1 MPKKK
6 ITLEQFKNTQEY
18 KLWLHIEQL
27 CGQYEIS
34 GDNFITRKD
43 LGGFFWEPL
52 WDRIYK
58 FGVLLKHTPKN
69 INYIKGEWIR
79 PLLYLESQSQDDMVF
94 DGFTF
99 RINKTANAAAINL
112 RFALKRLLDSLC
124 NCSAMTDETFQK
136 DYQTLKEDDKYFF
149 NRLKDY
155 VKDGY
160 RAMHENIKFL
170 LEPLRLLRKGGYRLF
185 SYEQRLN
192 NNIDLNLF
200 KDKQR
205 FNFFVNDISD
215 QFKFDQMMS
224 AKNNTPEELEKIMNS
239 ETNQENLKYK
249 YNEQKLEI
257 KEVKQDPY
265 ASTALKNKEGDKITK
280 INKKEMKKKLE
291 LQLQKE
297 KERENKLIHKVVY
310 PNLPNL
316 KQTDSLTFEKDALI
330 RDFENGFKAMEI
342 YLNQRFLTQVPEVI
356 DPHKMTC
363 NLNEIPKIS
372 KNNSASEFYIKKL
385 QDSLYDLKKTCYEM
399 KLNGL
404 NRVLLPISANL
415 DFTTKV
421 KIVYDHHV
429 NIDRI
434 MGDKLKLEQYL
445 FIYKIIEFIV
455 KSNFHNEIMS
465 AKDPFFM
472 ETGISKFIFYEG
484 LCHSV
489 QVMLKMRN
497 DNRLNEIKYDT
508 MDNFFQLTKLSLD
521 SLTDFNSFNFYNF
534 DSYTHDITKTYA
546 TELKNEIIEDK
557 QTLEQELRKFG
568 RFFILENFMDPEEKN
583 NWIELVIQLIE
594 INPEVREDIRD
605 YLLKDPS
612 NIKKMNDILNDSIS
626 NSNNTS
632 NNVSNMQSAEQTK
645 RHNPGKKHHGKSI
658 GNKTHRKEIGNSAR
672 RKSTNK
678 INFSKELNIQIENE
692 DNLFK
697 SIDIRR
703 LKPPFVWNFPV
714 WRIKLIKKQRN
725 LTSVN
730 NNEINTKIPDFKRLY
745 VDGRIEKFL
754 ELFEI
759 MFENNMKYCKE
770 KLNNNWEY
778 MLYKQYQIFG
788 IEYKPFKEK
797 FFRKINLVP
806 PKPKTQFDEEIEE
819 PKNNEDE
826 IEEDIQIDDNL
837 N

>member
-1 MPKKK
+1 
-6 ITLEQFKNTQEY
+6 
-18 KLWLHIEQL
+18 
-27 CGQYEIS
+27 
-34 GDNFITRKD
+34 
-43 LGGFFWEPL
+43 
-52 WDRIYK
+52 
-58 FGVLLKHTPKN
+58 
-69 INYIKGEWIR
+69 
-79 PLLYLESQSQDDMVF
+79 
-94 DGFTF
+94 
-99 RINKTANAAAINL
+99 
-112 RFALKRLLDSLC
+112 
-124 NCSAMTDETFQK
+124 
-136 DYQTLKEDDKYFF
+136 
-149 NRLKDY
+149 
-155 VKDGY
+155 
-160 RAMHENIKFL
+160 
-170 LEPLRLLRKGGYRLF
+170 
-185 SYEQRLN
+185 
-192 NNIDLNLF
+192 
-200 KDKQR
+200 
-205 FNFFVNDISD
+205 
-215 QFKFDQMMS
+215 
-224 AKNNTPEELEKIMNS
+224 
-239 ETNQENLKYK
+239 
-249 YNEQKLEI
+249 
-257 KEVKQDPY
+257 
-265 ASTALKNKEGDKITK
+265 
-280 INKKEMKKKLE
+280 
-291 LQLQKE
+291 
-297 KERENKLIHKVVY
+297 
-310 PNLPNL
+310 
-316 KQTDSLTFEKDALI
+316 
-330 RDFENGFKAMEI
+330 
-342 YLNQRFLTQVPEVI
+342 
-356 DPHKMTC
+356 
-363 NLNEIPKIS
+363 
-372 KNNSASEFYIKKL
+372 
-385 QDSLYDLKKTCYEM
+385 
-399 KLNGL
+399 
-404 NRVLLPISANL
+404 
-415 DFTTKV
+415 
-421 KIVYDHHV
+421 
-429 NIDRI
+429 
-434 MGDKLKLEQYL
+434 
-445 FIYKIIEFIV
+445 
-455 KSNFHNEIMS
+455 MS

-697 SIDIRR
+697 SIDVRR

-759 MFENNMKYCKE
+759 IFENNIKYCKE

>member
-34 GDNFITRKD
+34 GDNYITRKD

-58 FGVLLKHTPKN
+58 FGVLLKHVNTKN
-69 INYIKGEWIR
+69 IRYIKGEWMR

-94 DGFTF
+94 DGYTF

-124 NCSAMTDETFQK
+124 HCSAMTDETFQK
-136 DYQTLKEDDKYFF
+136 DYQTMKEDDKYFF
-149 NRLKDY
+149 NKLKDY
-155 VKDGY
+155 INDGY
-160 RAMHENIKFL
+160 RPMHENIKFL

-185 SYEQRLN
+185 SYEQRLE

-205 FNFFVNDISD
+205 YNTFVNNITD
-215 QFKFDQMMS
+215 QFRFDQIMT
-224 AKNNTPEELEKIMNS
+224 AKNNTPEELEIIMNS

-249 YNEQKLEI
+249 YNEKKLIIE
-257 KEVKQDPY
+257 EVKKDPY
-265 ASTALKNKEGDKITK
+265 ASVALKNKEGDKFIRM
-280 INKKEMKKKLE
+280 NKKEMKKKLE
-291 LQLQKE
+291 LQLQQ
-297 KERENKLIHKVVY
+297 ERERQNRIIHKVVY

-316 KQTDSLTFEKDALI
+316 KQSDSLTFEKDALI

-342 YLNQRFLTQVPEVI
+342 YLNKRFLTQVPEII

-372 KNNSASEFYIKKL
+372 KNHVATTFYIKKL
-385 QDSLYDLKKTCYEM
+385 QDSLYDLKKLCYEM

-404 NRVLLPISANL
+404 NRILLPISANL

-434 MGDKLKLEQYL
+434 MGDKLKLEQFL
-445 FIYKIIEFIV
+445 FIYNTIEYIV
-455 KSNFHNEIMS
+455 KSNLHNEIMT
-465 AKDPFFM
+465 AKDSFFM
-472 ETGISKFIFYEG
+472 ETGISKFIFYEA

-489 QVMLKMRN
+489 KVMLKMRD

-508 MDNFFQLTKLSLD
+508 IDHFFQLTKLNLD
-521 SLTDFNSFNFYNF
+521 SITDFNSFNYYNF
-534 DSYTHDITKTYA
+534 DSYTHEITKTYA
-546 TELKNEIIEDK
+546 TNLKNEIIEDK
-557 QTLEQELRKFG
+557 QTLQQELKKFG

-594 INPEVREDIRD
+594 INSEVREDIRD
-605 YLLKDPS
+605 YLLKDL
-612 NIKKMNDILNDSIS
+612 NNLKKNNILNESIS

-632 NNVSNMQSAEQTK
+632 NISNIQSGEQTK
-645 RHNPGKKHHGKSI
+645 RHNTSKRYKGKST
-658 GNKTHRKEIGNSAR
+658 GLKSHKKDLRHSAR
-672 RKSTNK
+672 KKSKENNLT
-678 INFSKELNIQIENE
+678 KELNIQIDDE
-692 DNLFK
+692 DNLLK
-697 SIDIRR
+697 SVDIRK

-714 WRIKLIKKQRN
+714 WRIKSLKKQRN
-725 LTSVN
+725 LTTVN
-730 NNEINTKIPDFKRLY
+730 INEINTQVPDFKKLY

-759 MFENNMKYCKE
+759 MFENNIKYCKE

-778 MLYKQYQIFG
+778 MLYKQYEIFG
-788 IEYKPFKEK
+788 IEYKLFKNK
-797 FFRKINLVP
+797 FFRKIDLVP
-806 PKPKTQFDEEIEE
+806 PKPKTEYDYEIEE
-819 PKNNEDE
+819 PKKNEDE
-826 IEEDIQIDDNL
+826 IEEDIQIDDNI